1 MGVKDLWTIISPICE
16 RKSLWEFQD
25 KCIAIDL
32 SCWICDSQNVTDNRA
47 QPNMYL
53 RNLFFRISYLLLHGI
68 LPIFILE
75 GNAPEL
81 KHDTI
86 EQRKNARL
94 KGSQNY
100 NAPSGNNPPGDSKK
114 GNRSRLKGI
123 QTQCA
128 ELFTCM
134 GVPFVRSSGEAEA
147 LCAQLNR
154 VKIASGVI
162 SEDSDCFL
170 YGARTVY
177 RNFNLSSNAG
187 ASVDVYQMSI
197 IEEKLNIGRNKMI
210 ALSLLLGCDYQGKGV
225 QGIGKESALKFLENL
240 TEEEILP
247 RLKKW
252 RTNKYLDAVE
262 KDKKLLSSDP
272 LLKLEVKIRQ
282 KALEDPSFPSAD
294 IIAEFLKENENL
306 KSQKF
311 SWERPSLAKFLSIAG
326 RKLKWEDDYAIEK
339 FLPVLTRWQLLH
351 GNPEKP
357 VVELEKIIKK
367 RKPRGIASYEISWK
381 SFTVTTI
388 EPEELVHKMF
398 REAVEQY
405 EELNCKGSKKKQQ
418 VKKDKILKEVSNRN
432 NTVENSQ
439 AKKTKEKNAKK
450 TTVGKGIQTL
460 DKFLVKLNNLSL
472 VDDSEGITSNDVNEK
487 PTLNQSIVSDTFEEE
502 NYCDYADT
510 YYYENVT
517 SPRESG
523 YSPPCNSS
531 RNVKHSFEDVAQKNS
546 SISKL
551 SDSASD
557 LQTNTHSTTD
567 NTVLDES
574 AFFRKLNLSIVKE
587 SDQSRVSNNVS
598 MVSCNFDHQNIDSVY
613 YFESQEVDGD
623 ECKEEKFEPTDNVI
637 PEIPNDFKSSE
648 NVDLLT
654 KKVDFENEISSS
666 GEKESR
672 GFKNI
677 ELSQQLND
685 VSMLSCDFQQDKN
698 LSFQADVKSDS
709 SVCNNYSPMVVSPMR
724 FLNPEANEESDQQY
738 LILQENNNDQSTVM
752 KSSTPISK
760 SSKSELGSGIPTLT
774 SGKKTWVSKFHQK
787 CAINDSITASDFECE
802 ADDISDLSDIVEN
815 IVQRKIN

>member
-1 MGVKDLWTIISPICE
+1 MNGI
-16 RKSLWEFQD
+16 F
-25 KCIAIDL
+25 
-32 SCWICDSQNVTDNRA
+32 
-47 QPNMYL
+47 
-53 RNLFFRISYLLLHGI
+53 LFS
-68 LPIFILE
+68 
-75 GNAPEL
+75 
-81 KHDTI
+81 
-86 EQRKNARL
+86 
-94 KGSQNY
+94 
-100 NAPSGNNPPGDSKK
+100 
-114 GNRSRLKGI
+114 
-123 QTQCA
+123 
-128 ELFTCM
+128 
-134 GVPFVRSSGEAEA
+134 
-147 LCAQLNR
+147 
-154 VKIASGVI
+154 
-162 SEDSDCFL
+162 
-170 YGARTVY
+170 
-177 RNFNLSSNAG
+177 
-187 ASVDVYQMSI
+187 
-197 IEEKLNIGRNKMI
+197 
-210 ALSLLLGCDYQGKGV
+210 
-225 QGIGKESALKFLENL
+225 
-240 TEEEILP
+240 
-247 RLKKW
+247 
-252 RTNKYLDAVE
+252 
-262 KDKKLLSSDP
+262 
-272 LLKLEVKIRQ
+272 
-282 KALEDPSFPSAD
+282 
-294 IIAEFLKENENL
+294 
-306 KSQKF
+306 
-311 SWERPSLAKFLSIAG
+311 
-326 RKLKWEDDYAIEK
+326 
-339 FLPVLTRWQLLH
+339 
-351 GNPEKP
+351 
-357 VVELEKIIKK
+357 
-367 RKPRGIASYEISWK
+367 
-381 SFTVTTI
+381 
-388 EPEELVHKMF
+388 
-398 REAVEQY
+398 
-405 EELNCKGSKKKQQ
+405 GSKKKQQ
-418 VKKDKILKEVSNRN
+418 AKKDKILKEVSNRN

-623 ECKEEKFEPTDNVI
+623 ECKEEKCEPTDNVI